1 MASWKFYEF
10 PRRENCWAWFG
21 RKMSGLMWTS
31 FLESTEYNVLIF
43 FSHTVVVLHNKVKK
57 PKMKNTSYTKL
68 QIQAF
73 IIMLNVLGWTF
84 KELVGIKYIIKAN
97 NDLGLSKIINLLISY
112 DVKL

>member
-1 MASWKFYEF
+1 
-10 PRRENCWAWFG
+10 
-21 RKMSGLMWTS
+21 
-31 FLESTEYNVLIF
+31 
-43 FSHTVVVLHNKVKK
+43 
-57 PKMKNTSYTKL
+57 MKNTSYTKL

>member
-1 MASWKFYEF
+1 
-10 PRRENCWAWFG
+10 
-21 RKMSGLMWTS
+21 
-31 FLESTEYNVLIF
+31 
-43 FSHTVVVLHNKVKK
+43 
-57 PKMKNTSYTKL
+57 MKNTSYTKL

-112 DVKL
+112 DVKLI